1 MRQVVF
7 CRWGLVARCFVGLLI
22 IAVLMSIA
30 AGGGGPF
37 ESLSGHLPR
46 FASAAGPSAND
57 FQLKDLNGSAV
68 RLSDYKGR
76 QSVLLY
82 FWATWCSACKT
93 VKPEISKLRSEIGRD
108 KMEILAINVGH
119 IDTLEKVMQYQKA
132 QPIPCTVLYD
142 DGGKVTD
149 AYQVRGIPLFVLINK
164 EGSVVYRSNSLPGN
178 IQRYLDEK
186 S

>member
-1 MRQVVF
+1 MRLLGF
-7 CRWGLVARCFVGLLI
+7 RRWGLAVKCFVGLLI
-22 IAVLMSIA
+22 IGVLLSFA

-37 ESLSGHLPR
+37 ESVSGHLPR

-57 FQLKDLNGSAV
+57 FQLKDLNGSPV
-68 RLSDYKGR
+68 RLSDYKGK
-76 QSVLLY
+76 QPVLLY

-93 VKPEISKLRSEIGRD
+93 VKPDISKLRSEIGRD

-132 QPIPCTVLYD
+132 QPVPWTVLYD